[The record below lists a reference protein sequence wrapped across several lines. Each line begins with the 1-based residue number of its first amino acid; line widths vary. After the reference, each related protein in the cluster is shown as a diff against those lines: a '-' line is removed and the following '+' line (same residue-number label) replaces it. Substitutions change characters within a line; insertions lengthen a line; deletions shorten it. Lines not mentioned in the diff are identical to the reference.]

1 MNNEVTLII
10 GGGEI
15 KPIITLPSSSTVRE
29 LKRKIEE
36 QVGVPVHQ
44 QRLLYEDI
52 LLLDNVILND
62 YIHGAMEEVFL
73 SFDLCNEERVII
85 ITVSNENFRIDLL
98 VSKVN
103 KVLDLKEK
111 IGDVFGIEAKDI
123 DLWHMNKKM
132 QDDKMLYK
140 YFIDEGSVVQL
151 TRVGHTS

>member
-73 SFDLCNEERVII
+73 SFDLCNEERVIN

>member
-73 SFDLCNEERVII
+73 SFDLCNEERVIN

-103 KVLDLKEK
+103 KVIDLKEK